1 MKKSKAFF
9 LSMMMVML
17 PLSNVDVTAKPE
29 NVPLQ
34 VGIVDPTYDQGERP
48 RSPIPQ
54 VSIEAYTLT
63 FSTSCYGYTLELVD
77 ENDEVVYTTII
88 TSDTLVLPS
97 ALEGDY
103 ELRLIPGGSAYYF
116 YGNITL

>member
-17 PLSNVDVTAKPE
+17 PLSNVDVIAKPE

-54 VSIEAYTLT
+54 VSIEDYTLT

>member
-54 VSIEAYTLT
+54 VSIEDYTLT

-77 ENDEVVYTTII
+77 ENDVVAFTTII
-88 TSDTLVLPS
+88 TSDTLLLPS
-97 ALEGDY
+97 TLSGEY
-103 ELRLIPGGSAYYF
+103 QLRLIPNDGNIYF
-116 YGNITL
+116 YGYVMF

>member
-1 MKKSKAFF
+1 MMAFMPF
-9 LSMMMVML
+9 SSVCVNAARVPVTLS
-17 PLSNVDVTAKPE
+17 
-29 NVPLQ
+29 
-34 VGIVDPTYDQGERP
+34 IIDPTEDQGEHHRNP
-48 RSPIPQ
+48 VAIPS
-54 VSIEAYTLT
+54 VSLEDYTLT
-63 FSTSCYGYTLELVD
+63 FSTPCYGWTLVLID
-77 ENDEVVYTTII
+77 EDDEVVYTTII